1 MLDATPIA
9 HQRSRGAARVAI
21 GPEGRV
27 AGLYQQGSAKA
38 ILPAAHGDAPE
49 VVFLNT
55 SGGLTGGDRLSFSLS
70 VADGAR
76 TVAATQTAERV
87 YASLGSAARAEVTID
102 VGAGATCAWLPLGVE
117 TLVLG
122 RQAMG
127 ETVARVSLSDVRR
140 VWREG
145 RLIHAE
151 QIGFDDALMSD
162 AQAKAGL
169 AGARVIA
176 SLVYLAND
184 AEDRLAAI
192 RREIDVVPAASA
204 WRGRLV
210 IRMMHGDSWTVR
222 QVMARAV
229 ACLAGRVPR
238 VWQM

>member
-1 MLDATPIA
+1 M
-9 HQRSRGAARVAI
+9 
-21 GPEGRV
+21 
-27 AGLYQQGSAKA
+27 
-38 ILPAAHGDAPE
+38 
-49 VVFLNT
+49 
-55 SGGLTGGDRLSFSLS
+55 
-70 VADGAR
+70 
-76 TVAATQTAERV
+76 
-87 YASLGSAARAEVTID
+87 
-102 VGAGATCAWLPLGVE
+102 
-117 TLVLG
+117 
-122 RQAMG
+122 
-127 ETVARVSLSDVRR
+127 RR

-192 RREIDVVPAASA
+192 RREIGVAAAASA